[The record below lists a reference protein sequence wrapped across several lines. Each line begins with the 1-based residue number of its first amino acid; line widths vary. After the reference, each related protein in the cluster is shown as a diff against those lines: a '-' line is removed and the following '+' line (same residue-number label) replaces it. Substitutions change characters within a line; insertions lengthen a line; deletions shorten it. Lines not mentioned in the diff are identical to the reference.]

1 MRNILRMIQMR
12 WWCDVS
18 SDEKINLLVTSLT
31 RALPWIF
38 PSSSSPKFTCIFNR
52 IKMYWKSVSVDPNLR
67 LRTKANYSVI
77 LGVAV
82 LCISHLHMPG
92 NKKLFLWTKK
102 VFLDDSRKFWPRKK
116 SLPYNSATSCI
127 HKHPKSNY
135 HKLMAHQ
142 KIFHNP

>member
-92 NKKLFLWTKK
+92 NKKIVFVDKKKFSWMIPESSDLEKK
-102 VFLDDSRKFWPRKK
+102 VFRTIQRLHAFINIPN
-116 SLPYNSATSCI
+116 LIIIN
-127 HKHPKSNY
+127 
-135 HKLMAHQ
+135 
-142 KIFHNP
+142 